1 MMMTTMMSGSSA
13 VLSSSLLLSF
23 IVCVALHG
31 HGTLSASAFLTGG
44 APTTSSSDA
53 STIMAQITSLSSVK
67 EFFNKPGPYGVKHY
81 SDANSAVIEPVSAD
95 IQKPF
100 PTVVMSKGNGAL
112 CGTSVINA
120 YNSILTHLATHGV
133 ASVTPCSVTYVN
145 PAGLKS
151 TIKRITTSGFANPE
165 KIGVAAHSLGGNSA
179 LGLFPDELNIKAL
192 ALLSG
197 VTCILNIP
205 HCNPS
210 GVNVPFFMVQPSL
223 DQNSDV
229 YGPAKSAKL
238 YAPFAGEHNAAI
250 YNNLPKGY
258 LSAFFSLF
266 LDALPSNETVIRE
279 MTAELLFGDD
289 PASFKNDFLGARI
302 AFPDASAVVS
312 EASPDVSVFSIDNDD
327 DANSTNLV
335 LAARAYL
342 AANPGSEGDSKPSS
356 FLFAG

>member
-1 MMMTTMMSGSSA
+1 MG
-13 VLSSSLLLSF
+13 
-23 IVCVALHG
+23 
-31 HGTLSASAFLTGG
+31 
-44 APTTSSSDA
+44 
-53 STIMAQITSLSSVK
+53 
-67 EFFNKPGPYGVKHY
+67 
-81 SDANSAVIEPVSAD
+81 
-95 IQKPF
+95 
-100 PTVVMSKGNGAL
+100 
-112 CGTSVINA
+112 
-120 YNSILTHLATHGV
+120 
-133 ASVTPCSVTYVN
+133 
-145 PAGLKS
+145 
-151 TIKRITTSGFANPE
+151 
-165 KIGVAAHSLGGNSA
+165 
-179 LGLFPDELNIKAL
+179 FPDELNIKAL

-258 LSAFFSLF
+258 LAAFFSL
-266 LDALPSNETVIRE
+266 
-279 MTAELLFGDD
+279 
-289 PASFKNDFLGARI
+289 FLGARI